1 MPRRSPASFEVVAV
15 DGKPDRLSPP
25 SHLNKA
31 ERTLFSE
38 IVGAVDPRHFIEGDL
53 PLQCSYVN
61 ATLIARKASRDE
73 SKINVWE
80 KATRMQ
86 AMLATRLRLSPQ
98 SRLDPKTVARRLP
111 ERSGPAPWER

>member
-1 MPRRSPASFEVVAV
+1 MAV

-25 SHLNKA
+25 PHLNKA
-31 ERTLFSE
+31 ERTLFAE
-38 IVGAVDPRHFIEGDL
+38 IVGAVDPRHFVEGDL
-53 PLQCSYVN
+53 PLLCSYVT
-61 ATLIARKASRDE
+61 ATLIARKASRDM
-73 SKINVWE
+73 SMINVWE

-86 AMLATRLRLSPQ
+86 AMFATRLRLSPQ

>member
-1 MPRRSPASFEVVAV
+1 MRCIFPAMPRRSAASFEVVAV

-25 SHLNKA
+25 PHLNKA

-53 PLQCSYVN
+53 PLLCSYVT

-86 AMLATRLRLSPQ
+86 ATLATRLRLSSAKQ
-98 SRLDPKTVARRLP
+98 T
-111 ERSGPAPWER
+111 RSKNGRAPSTGT